1 MIRLAEVDDAGQ
13 ISQLWA
19 KMVAEHAELD
29 PDTFRLSLN
38 GAEVYARFV
47 EDRIADSDSRVL
59 VAEAD
64 GALVGYICGGIAEI
78 RAEMF
83 EPLRC
88 GLISDIF
95 VGESHR
101 RQGVG
106 RELVERLALWFQ
118 ARDVRAFEWYTSAHN
133 PSALAFWR
141 ALGGE
146 ISMLRMRATIPEDD
160 E

>member
-1 MIRLAEVDDAGQ
+1 MIRLAEMDDAGQ
-13 ISQLWA
+13 ISQLWSW
-19 KMVAEHAELD
+19 MVAEHAELD
-29 PDTFRLSLN
+29 PDTFRPSGN

-47 EDRIADSDSRVL
+47 EDRIADEDSRVL
-59 VAEAD
+59 VADNE
-64 GALVGYICGGIAEI
+64 GRLVGYICGGIAEI

-95 VGESHR
+95 VQESER
-101 RQGVG
+101 RNGIG
-106 RELVERLALWFQ
+106 RELVERLALWFR
-118 ARDVRAFEWYTSAHN
+118 ARDVATFEWYTSARN

-146 ISMLRMRATIPEDD
+146 TSMLRMKATIPEDD